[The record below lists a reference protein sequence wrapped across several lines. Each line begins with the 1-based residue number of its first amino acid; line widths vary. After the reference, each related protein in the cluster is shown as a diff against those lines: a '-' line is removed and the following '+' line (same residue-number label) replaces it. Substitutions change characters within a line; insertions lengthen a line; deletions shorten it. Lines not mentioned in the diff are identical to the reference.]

1 MGWRERLRE
10 AVEATGLSHSEIARR
25 AGIAD
30 GTLSRI
36 LTAKMKPRF
45 DTVARIAY
53 ACGETVGWVMEE
65 PGFALSRR
73 DLHQLEQTRIFLVR
87 ILALMPKAD
96 ARAHPNAIH
105 EYGDIPQRFR
115 LEGARVIYRAVG
127 DSMEGAAILAGD
139 LLYVRPETL
148 LKNAQD
154 CIAVMTIGEQHFAK
168 RLRLL
173 ADTVVLES
181 ANGSYSSIVLDRR
194 DRTWAL
200 VGVVV
205 GREGVIDDPSASL

>member
-10 AVEATGLSHSEIARR
+10 AVDATGLAHSEISRR

-36 LTAKMKPRF
+36 LNAKMQPRF

-65 PGFALSRR
+65 PGFELSRD
-73 DLHQLEQTRIFLVR
+73 DLLQLAKTRVFLLRV
-87 ILALMPKAD
+87 LTLVSKVD

-115 LEGARVIYRAVG
+115 LEGARAIYRAIG
-127 DSMEGAAILAGD
+127 PSMEGTGILAGD

-148 LKNAQD
+148 LKKAHD
-154 CIAVMTIGEQHFAK
+154 CVAVMAIGDKLFSK

-173 ADTVVLES
+173 ADTVIFES
-181 ANGSYSSIVLDRR
+181 ANEAFSSIVLDRR
-194 DRTWAL
+194 DRAWTL

-205 GREGVIDDPSASL
+205 GREGAIDDPSSSL